1 MLDDGSLTDP
11 ESVDLNPTGTTVL
24 NPNDVAD
31 DDVRALVLKGSQA
44 SGSAA
49 DGAHANLVVTTED
62 GISTVAP
69 APAPA
74 GVAYRD
80 IRLG

>member
-1 MLDDGSLTDP
+1 MLDNGSLTDP
-11 ESVDLNPTGTTVL
+11 QTVDLNPTGTTVV
-24 NPNDVAD
+24 DTGTVSEES
-31 DDVRALVLKGSQA
+31 VRALVLKGSQA
-44 SGSAA
+44 SGSRAE
-49 DGAHANLVVTTED
+49 GVHATAVVTTDD

-69 APAPA
+69 APAPT